1 MDDLAALLDGPRARG
16 AFLLRC
22 PMVRPWGIRLQDE
35 SPLTV
40 TAVVRGHAWALQ
52 EAADPVRLAAGDVVV
67 TAGPRHWAVADDP
80 STMPSVVVHPG
91 QHCTTTDGHPLHL
104 DMDRGVRTWG
114 NAALDEAEDVLVTG
128 AYWVEGE
135 VGRRLLQALPTSIV
149 LREGELDSPLV
160 DVLTEEVG
168 RDRPGQ
174 EAVLDRLLDL
184 LLIAVLR
191 AWFARAESL
200 PPRWWAGQTDPVLA
214 PVLRMLQHNPAHPWT
229 VADLAGVAGQSR
241 AAFARRFTTV
251 LGEPPMAY
259 LTRWRILLAADL
271 LRDPSATV
279 GSVAARVG
287 YGTAFA
293 LSAAFKRELG
303 ESPRDYRTRTARS
316 SAPAGTDAAAHGSA
330 SSSRRQE
337 SASQSS

>member
-22 PMVRPWGIRLQDE
+22 PMSRPWGIRLQDE
-35 SPLTV
+35 APLTV
-40 TAVVRGHAWALQ
+40 TAVVRGHAWALPDGG
-52 EAADPVRLAAGDVVV
+52 EAVPLAEGDVVV
-67 TAGPRHWAVADDP
+67 TVGPDHWTVADDP
-80 STMPSVVVHPG
+80 ATRPSVVIHPG
-91 QHCTTTDGHPLHL
+91 QHCTTPDGRPLEQE
-104 DMDRGVRTWG
+104 MDRGVRTWG
-114 NAALDEAEDVLVTG
+114 NAALDGAEDLLVTG

-135 VGRRLLQALPTSIV
+135 VGRRLLGSLPALLV
-149 LREGELDSPLV
+149 LREAELDSPLV
-160 DVLTEEVG
+160 HVLTQEVG

-191 AWFARAESL
+191 AWFARPGSL

-214 PVLRMLQHNPAHPWT
+214 PALRVLQHNPAHPWT
-229 VADLAGVAGQSR
+229 VAELAGVAGLSR

-271 LRDPSATV
+271 LRGSAATV
-279 GSVAARVG
+279 ASVATRVG
-287 YGTAFA
+287 YGTPFA

-303 ESPRDYRTRTARS
+303 TSPRDYRARTAT
-316 SAPAGTDAAAHGSA
+316 GAA
-330 SSSRRQE
+330 
-337 SASQSS
+337 